1 MGLKTGAFYAKD
13 CHCVHAVT
21 RIVRIKFQINAYEIL
36 IDTINSVPAFAES
49 KFKFKQSCVRFRALL
64 TN

>member
-21 RIVRIKFQINAYEIL
+21 KIVRIKFHIDSYENPVDML
-36 IDTINSVPAFAES
+36 NSMSAFAES

-64 TN
+64 SN